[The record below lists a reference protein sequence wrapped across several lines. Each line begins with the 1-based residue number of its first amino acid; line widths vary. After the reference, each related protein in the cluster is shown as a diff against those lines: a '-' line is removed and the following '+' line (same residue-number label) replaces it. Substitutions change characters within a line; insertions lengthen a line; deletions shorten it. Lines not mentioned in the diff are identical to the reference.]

1 MLGNIFLQMLFKL
14 KFILYLNNCR
24 KHKSHDEAHAAEN
37 DTIAKYL
44 QSEVRILCW
53 VMTNPENHKKKA
65 LHVKRTWGT
74 RCNKL
79 IFMSSALDSELEVVP
94 LPVSEGRNNLWA
106 KTKEAFKYIYKNH
119 LDDADWFMKAD
130 DDT

>member
-1 MLGNIFLQMLFKL
+1 MLFSL
-14 KFILYLNNCR
+14 MFIQYLNNCR

-44 QSEVRILCW
+44 HSEVRILCW

-65 LHVKRTWGT
+65 LHVKRTWGS

-79 IFMSSALDSELEVVP
+79 VFMSSALDSELEVVP
-94 LPVSEGRNNLWA
+94 LPVAEGRNNLWA